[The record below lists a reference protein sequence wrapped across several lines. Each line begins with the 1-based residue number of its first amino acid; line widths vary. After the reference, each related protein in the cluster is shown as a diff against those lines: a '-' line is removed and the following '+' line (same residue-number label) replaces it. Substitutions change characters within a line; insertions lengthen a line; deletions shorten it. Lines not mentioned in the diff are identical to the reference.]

1 MIASLLLSC
10 CSFSFVFGCGLFFGG
25 FKGLPVNGC
34 SIVVILVLSHLPS
47 GPILNLQNPLVYL
60 GSFICGEMYSDS
72 SNMHIGCPIIICVK
86 DRLKLKK
93 AILVCTM
100 LPEWSQCCSV
110 MSDSLWP
117 HCSLLGLSVYGIL
130 QASILEW
137 VAVPFSRVSSKPRDQ
152 TQVFHIAGGFFTI
165 WATRE
170 ATRTLEW
177 VVYTFSRGFSWLRNQ
192 TRVSWIAG
200 RFFISW
206 ATRGALQCWLHW
218 DCSSRVTFK
227 IIKKLI

>member
-25 FKGLPVNGC
+25 FKCLPVNGC

-72 SNMHIGCPIIICVK
+72 SNIHIGCPIIICVK

-137 VAVPFSRVSSKPRDQ
+137 VAVPHCRWILYHLGHQGSHKNTGVGSLYLLQGIFL
-152 TQVFHIAGGFFTI
+152 TQESNQGLLNCRQILYQLSYQGSPTMLI
-165 WATRE
+165 
-170 ATRTLEW
+170 TL
-177 VVYTFSRGFSWLRNQ
+177 RL
-192 TRVSWIAG
+192 
-200 RFFISW
+200 FISSYIQDNKKINLNGW
-206 ATRGALQCWLHW
+206 YLKILV
-218 DCSSRVTFK
+218 SRR
-227 IIKKLI
+227 I